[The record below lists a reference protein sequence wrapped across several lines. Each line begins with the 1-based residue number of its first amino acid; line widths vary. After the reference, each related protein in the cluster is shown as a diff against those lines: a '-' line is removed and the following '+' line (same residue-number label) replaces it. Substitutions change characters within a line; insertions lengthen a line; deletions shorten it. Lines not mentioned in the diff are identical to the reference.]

1 VTPLCTAFLTAFS
14 IALTD
19 LALAF
24 FFAMMNVLDESSS
37 LRCQYGT
44 PIPSKRACRR

>member
-37 LRCQYGT
+37 LRCQYDT